1 MMTKALLSFLLC
13 VSLVSAA
20 DVANMSG
27 SWKLNVKKSK
37 FEANAAPLDVML
49 KIEHAEPAL
58 KYTGTV
64 TGSQEGHPD
73 TFEFN
78 GAIDDKIYP
87 VKESADTGR
96 TIKFKRKSR
105 NVVESWSSDK
115 TAMEEYA
122 TTTLSS
128 DGKSLVR
135 TMNVKQKDGSR
146 RTWTEFY
153 DKQD

>member
-1 MMTKALLSFLLC
+1 MKVLLSLLLC
-13 VSLVSAA
+13 LSFASAA
-20 DVANMSG
+20 DVANMTG

-37 FEANAAPLDVML
+37 FEKNAAPLDVLL

-58 KYTGTV
+58 KYSGTV

-87 VKESADTGR
+87 VKESVDTGR
-96 TIKFKRKSR
+96 TIKFKRKS
-105 NVVESWSSDK
+105 NNAVESWSSDK
-115 TAMEEYA
+115 NGMEEYA
-122 TTTLSS
+122 VTTLSS

-153 DKQD
+153 DKQS

>member
-1 MMTKALLSFLLC
+1 MKVLLSLLLC
-13 VSLVSAA
+13 LSLGSAA
-20 DVANMSG
+20 DVANMTG

-37 FEANAAPLDVML
+37 FEKNAAPLDVVL

-58 KYTGTV
+58 KYWGTV

-87 VKESADTGR
+87 VKESVDTGR

-105 NVVESWSSDK
+105 NAVESWSSDK
-115 TAMEEYA
+115 NKMEEYA
-122 TTTLSS
+122 VTTISS

-146 RTWTEFY
+146 RTWTEYY
-153 DKQD
+153 DKQS